1 MAERT
6 RLHRRVG
13 AALGVLGG
21 AALNRWP
28 ALRRMWPTTVRARA
42 TVGASVVVA
51 AALAVASFALL
62 GLLEANLL
70 RNAENDAR
78 RQAET
83 VAQLAAT
90 GKLGRARLP
99 ARGVEFVQ
107 VVSADGRILF
117 ASPNLPGVPGPSAG
131 RPRRAGD
138 PLPHLERPP
147 ARRRAPSAGRPGHH
161 EHPGRPGHRLCRC
174 LAAGGGRG
182 RRHHHRRPRHRH
194 AGCCWPPS
202 RW

>member
-13 AALGVLGG
+13 AALGALCG

-117 ASPNLPGVPGPSAG
+117 ASPNLPGVPA
-131 RPRRAGD
+131 
-138 PLPHLERPP
+138 LPP
-147 ARRRAPSAGRPGHH
+147 AG
-161 EHPGRPGHRLCRC
+161 PGRRGPASTPGTSARSTASTVSGSSRSSRTPRTAWPPSTPVPRCGRWTRPTTPPPPPSSSACR
-174 LAAGGGRG
+174 
-182 RRHHHRRPRHRH
+182 
-194 AGCCWPPS
+194 CCWPPS
-202 RW
+202 PW